1 MVRKLLINIT
11 AVMFRIRWQNLDM
24 KLSMSVPFRSEN
36 LVGSVILGKKPSD
49 VIASK

>member
-1 MVRKLLINIT
+1 
-11 AVMFRIRWQNLDM
+11 M

-49 VIASK
+49 VIQIKIIAKYSFFVYL